1 VSRPYRIRVAE
12 TVRQHVVV
20 EDGVECGLE
29 ILALLPPEEQT
40 QLLAE
45 ELTGRGFEV
54 DGGVA
59 RRTESDG
66 VVVTVDLE
74 RARVRVGKT
83 VEREVERTAQR
94 TFSSET
100 NTSATVDQVREVR
113 AAAEREIER
122 ERERTRQE
130 ATADIEG
137 RLGDLRAELDEIAVR
152 VTQVALRKKAS
163 RMGEVESIEE
173 DPATGSLTIRVR
185 V

>member
-29 ILALLPPEEQT
+29 ILALLPPEEQS
-40 QLLAE
+40 LILAE
-45 ELTGRGFEV
+45 ELAGRGFEV
-54 DGGVA
+54 DGDVA
-59 RRTESDG
+59 RRTQEDG
-66 VVVTVDLE
+66 VVVTVDLS

-83 VEREVERTAQR
+83 VELDIEKRAER
-94 TFSSET
+94 TFSSEV
-100 NTSATVDQVREVR
+100 NARANESQIREVQ
-113 AAAEREIER
+113 ALAEREIER
-122 ERERTRQE
+122 ERERTRRE

-137 RLGDLRAELDEIAVR
+137 QLGNLRAELDEIAVR

>member
-1 VSRPYRIRVAE
+1 VSRAYRIRVAE

-29 ILALLPPEEQT
+29 ILALLPPEEQS

-45 ELTGRGFEV
+45 ELSRRGFEV
-54 DGGVA
+54 LDGVA
-59 RRTESDG
+59 KRTESTG
-66 VVVTVDLE
+66 VVVSVDLE
-74 RARVRVGKT
+74 RARVRVEKT
-83 VEREVERTAQR
+83 IEREVEKTAQR
-94 TFSSET
+94 TFTSER
-100 NTSATVDQVREVR
+100 NTEATEDHVREVR

-130 ATADIEG
+130 ATSDIEA

-152 VTQVALRKKAS
+152 VTQGALRKKAS
-163 RMGEVESIEE
+163 RRGEVESVVE